1 MAPRTSAGG
10 EWNREGT
17 KAEPHGLTVRQRE
30 QSGFLIER
38 EPSLGTLENAV
49 RSRPTAAESRGTG
62 VDITRGAGKVARED
76 KPMLW
81 TLIVLL
87 LVFWLLGFAFNV
99 AGGIVH
105 VLLVIALVLFV
116 VNLLSGRR
124 TVV

>member
-1 MAPRTSAGG
+1 
-10 EWNREGT
+10 
-17 KAEPHGLTVRQRE
+17 
-30 QSGFLIER
+30 
-38 EPSLGTLENAV
+38 
-49 RSRPTAAESRGTG
+49 
-62 VDITRGAGKVARED
+62 
-76 KPMLW
+76 MLW

-105 VLLVIALVLFV
+105 VLLVIAVALFV